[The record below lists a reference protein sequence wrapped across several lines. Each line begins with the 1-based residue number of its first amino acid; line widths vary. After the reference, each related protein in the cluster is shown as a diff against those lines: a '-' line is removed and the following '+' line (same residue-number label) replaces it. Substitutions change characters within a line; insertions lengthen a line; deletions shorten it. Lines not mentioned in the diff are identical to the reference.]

1 MKFVFNVNMTDK
13 DYLDYNVFWM
23 TRSAYGK
30 GQLWGLRI
38 FLVIAGI
45 IPLGMRLWHSGF
57 SVESVLGIIPIAV
70 VLILAQ
76 LLLAPLFKLFLR
88 GQLKALKK
96 SGKTGY
102 SPESIMEF
110 SDDGFCEITPTS
122 RTEQKYDA
130 VERVSVIEGG
140 AIYIHVNNVM
150 AYVLTSECLGDRRE
164 DFLAFIKTKC
174 DTVDVY
180 SAK

>member
-23 TRSAYGK
+23 TRSPYGK
-30 GQLWGLRI
+30 RQLLGLRI
-38 FLVIAGI
+38 FLLIAALIPIGI
-45 IPLGMRLWHSGF
+45 SFLHSGF

-76 LLLAPLFKLFLR
+76 LLLAPLFKLLLK
-88 GQLKALKK
+88 GQIKALKK
-96 SGKTGY
+96 RGKMGY
-102 SPESIMEF
+102 SPESVMEF
-110 SDDGFCEITPTS
+110 SDDGFCEITPTA

-130 VERVSVIEGG
+130 IERVSVIEDG
-140 AIYIHVNNVM
+140 AIYVHVNNVM
-150 AYVLTSECLGDRRE
+150 AYVLTSESLGDRRD
-164 DFLAFIKTKC
+164 DFLEFIKTKC
-174 DTVDVY
+174 DTVDAY